1 MDNILQ
7 FLKTVWSNLG
17 DIVHHNHRIN
27 SICFLRE
34 VLQNVSQ

>member
-7 FLKTVWSNLG
+7 FLKAVWSNLG

-27 SICFLRE
+27 AIRFLR
-34 VLQNVSQ
+34 VFLQNISQ